1 MAPGARNKFAAHM
14 FELEVFRKKMKAYCF
29 EKVLMT
35 LFGTFWSPCSDSSP
49 GELCPP
55 APLVTPLVYMQ

>member
-1 MAPGARNKFAAHM
+1 M